1 MSQNIVHQTHESRW
15 RISQAKR
22 HDQLF
27 EKTLFRLEGSLPNIS
42 LFDWDLVV
50 ARFQINFAKE
60 PSSLELSRR
69 SSIRGIGYRFR
80 TVILL
85 RDL

>member
-1 MSQNIVHQTHESRW
+1 MKVVGEICW

-22 HDQLF
+22 NDQPF
-27 EKTLFRLEGSLPNIS
+27 KNTLFRLEGSLPDIN

-60 PSSLELSRR
+60 LGFLEL
-69 SSIRGIGYRFR
+69 
-80 TVILL
+80 V
-85 RDL
+85 